1 EARPHHA
8 SVFDHAF
15 FDEDLE
21 RSAGDGAS
29 ERVAAES
36 TAVLARFQHAEDL
49 VVREHRRYRI
59 EAARKR
65 LTDQGK
71 IGLDPFML
79 FGEQPAGAAE
89 PSLNLVE
96 NQNHVV
102 ARTNFADRFEIT
114 GRRNYHPRLALDG
127 LDQEG

>member
-1 EARPHHA
+1 MRFTAAQRHA
-8 SVFDHAF
+8 AWFLLTAPSASAGRQGSDHAF

-36 TAVLARFQHAEDL
+36 TAMLARFQHAEDL

-59 EAARKR
+59 EAARQR
-65 LTDQGK
+65 LADQGK

-89 PSLNLVE
+89 PSLNLVG
-96 NQNHVV
+96 NSKSHCD
-102 ARTNFADRFEIT
+102 AYKSHAPI
-114 GRRNYHPRLALDG
+114 
-127 LDQEG
+127 